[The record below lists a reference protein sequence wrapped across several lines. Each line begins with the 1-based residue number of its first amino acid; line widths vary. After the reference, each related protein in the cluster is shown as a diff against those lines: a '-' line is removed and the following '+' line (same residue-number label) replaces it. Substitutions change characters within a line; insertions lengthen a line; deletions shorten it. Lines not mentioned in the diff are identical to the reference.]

1 MPKTPAKKAKT
12 SKKTTKNK
20 QPKIPLSDRFINWIG
35 SEQSLVV
42 HTAVFIGTF
51 SLLAFGVELDKIL
64 LVLTTVLSLEAI
76 YLAIFIQIA
85 INRNT
90 QSLQNVEKDIDEI
103 QEDIDEI
110 QEDIDEIQEDVDEI
124 QEDVDEIQED
134 VELIEKDI
142 DEIHEE
148 EILEEDEAEM
158 NRKFF
163 LSLESQL
170 QKLIAEMDALKKS
183 KQGK

>member
-1 MPKTPAKKAKT
+1 M
-12 SKKTTKNK
+12 
-20 QPKIPLSDRFINWIG
+20 
-35 SEQSLVV
+35 V
-42 HTAVFIGTF
+42 HTVLFIGTF
-51 SLLAFGVELDKIL
+51 SLLMFGIELDKIL

-103 QEDIDEI
+103 QEDVDEI
-110 QEDIDEIQEDVDEI
+110 QEDIDEIQEDIDEI

-148 EILEEDEAEM
+148 EVLEEDEAEM
-158 NRKFF
+158 NHKFF
-163 LSLESQL
+163 LNLETQL
-170 QKLIAEMDALKKS
+170 QKLIVEMDMLKKS